1 MDWQEDWG
9 GHAAPDILSDSVG
22 SHALARRAILNARI
36 PTVKIGTVNQNQRKL
51 MTRINRR
58 DFVNGTLVAAGTGI
72 LPKLAR
78 SQDALKTHDPAY
90 YPPART
96 GLRGS
101 HPGSNTHAHAMAI
114 DGETDF
120 GPVTRLGEKFDLV
133 VVGGGISGL
142 AAAYYYR
149 QKHGQNK
156 KVLILDNH
164 DDFGGHAK
172 RNEHTIDGK
181 LRIGYGGTQTL
192 VNPEDWGRV
201 GQDLLEDLGI
211 DLDRW
216 ETAYDQDFYRR
227 HNLGAVTYFSKSVFG
242 EDKVVRH
249 PYSNHYNYVQGCMG
263 PKISNEQ
270 AAREAPLSNKGKE
283 QLLRVLNGG
292 YHMIRKVHNLSTD
305 AALRKFLDN
314 HSYYDYLKQT
324 LGVDDPGVMR
334 MARHSALDWANSG
347 TDLLGIEGAD
357 GAGAM
362 GFPHRPVYDTDH
374 PYIYHFPGG
383 NAGFARAFV
392 KKMIPRV
399 AVGNNA
405 EDLVM
410 ATFRYDELDKAR
422 NDVRIRLN
430 STVVNVR
437 HASDPSSASEVL
449 VTYVHDGKA
458 SQVKGNAAVMACYNR
473 IIPHIVS
480 DLPKKQADALSLQR
494 KSPLQY
500 SSVGLRSWKAMK
512 ELEIGFAMS
521 PGNIHQSVMMDFPVS
536 MGGYEFAKGPDEPC
550 LIQMIHCP
558 YGEEGAPM
566 EDQLVEARYRMLEL
580 QFKDYEEEI
589 RAHLNGMLPKDLF
602 DFERD
607 VASITVNRWA
617 HGYSMGGPG
626 NSTRRGRRP
635 FHRITIA
642 NSDSAPGADSWD
654 AVRMAIRAV
663 NELA

>member
-1 MDWQEDWG
+1 M
-9 GHAAPDILSDSVG
+9 
-22 SHALARRAILNARI
+22 N
-36 PTVKIGTVNQNQRKL
+36 KIT
-51 MTRINRR
+51 RR
-58 DFVNGTLVAAGTGI
+58 DFVNGTLIAAGTAA
-72 LPKLAR
+72 LTKHAQ
-78 SQDALKTHDPAY
+78 STDALKACDPAY

-101 HPGSNTHAHAMAI
+101 HPGSNKYAHAMAI

-120 GPVTRLGEKFDLV
+120 GSVTGLDEKYDLV

-149 QKHGQNK
+149 QKHGQDAK
-156 KVLILDNH
+156 ILILDNH

-192 VNPEDWGRV
+192 VNPKEWGRV
-201 GQDLLEDLGI
+201 GQELLDDLGI

-216 ETAYDQDFYRR
+216 DTAYDQDFYRK
-227 HNLGAVTYFSKSVFG
+227 HNLGAVTYFNKAVFG

-249 PYSNHYNYVQGCMG
+249 PYSNHYNYVQGCLG
-263 PKISNEQ
+263 PKITNEV
-270 AAREAPLSNKGKE
+270 AAREAPLSERGKE

-292 YHMIRKVHNLSTD
+292 YHVIRKVHNLSTD
-305 AALRKFLDN
+305 AALQEFLDG
-314 HSYYDYLKQT
+314 HSYYDYLKET

-334 MARHSALDWANSG
+334 MARHSALDWATTG
-347 TDLLGIEGAD
+347 TDLMGTKGAD
-357 GAGAM
+357 ESGAM
-362 GFPHRPVYDTDH
+362 GFPHRPVYDPGH

-392 KKMIPRV
+392 KKLIP
-399 AVGNNA
+399 AIAEGNNA

-410 ATFRYDELDKAR
+410 ATFRYADLDKTG

-430 STVVNVR
+430 STVVNVH
-437 HASDPSSASEVL
+437 HAGVPASASEVF
-449 VTYVHDGKA
+449 VTYVTDGKPY
-458 SQVKGNAAVMACYNR
+458 QVKGSGVVMACYNR
-473 IIPHIVS
+473 IIPYIVS
-480 DLPKKQADALSLQR
+480 DLPKKQADALRLQT

-500 SSVGLRSWKAMK
+500 TSLGLRNWEAIK
-512 ELEIGFAMS
+512 ELELGFAMS
-521 PGNIHQSVMMDFPVS
+521 PGNMHQSMMMDFPVS
-536 MGGYEFAKGPDEPC
+536 MGGYEVAKGPDEPC
-550 LIQMIHCP
+550 IIQMIHCP
-558 YGEEGAPM
+558 YGKEGAPL
-566 EDQLVEARYRMLEL
+566 EEQLVEARYRMLEL
-580 QFKDYEEEI
+580 QFKDYENEI
-589 RAHLNGMLPKDLF
+589 RAHLNGMLPKELF

-617 HGYSMGGPG
+617 HGYTMGGPG

-642 NSDSAPGADSWD
+642 NSDSAPGADSWV

-663 NELA
+663 NELG